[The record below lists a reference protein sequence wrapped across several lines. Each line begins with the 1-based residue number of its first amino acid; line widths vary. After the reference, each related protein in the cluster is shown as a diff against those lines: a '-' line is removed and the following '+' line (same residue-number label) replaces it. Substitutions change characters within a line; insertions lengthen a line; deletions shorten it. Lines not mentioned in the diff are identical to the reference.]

1 MLFFSFPVKTKL
13 TLAVLFLMVFTIS
26 TSSAQSSQRAVVT
39 QSTEWFALNSNIK
52 LSKKFGFAFDSQLR
66 FVQDFES
73 YQHYIRN
80 GVEFYIT
87 PKLSIVPIGYMYVW
101 NFQYGKQPAAYA
113 NNEQRIWQQVIYK
126 HNTRKL
132 FFNHRF
138 RMEER
143 FIQKHHSETDGSVAY
158 DGFDTYV
165 DRVRYRIQLQVPL
178 NKPKVEAGAWFITVY
193 DEVFYSWGKPITFH
207 KPDQNR
213 MYGAVGYQ
221 FTSKFSIQGG
231 AFYQMLIKKNGTQQE
246 NNIGSLIQV
255 GYNMDFSKKS

>member
-1 MLFFSFPVKTKL
+1 MSFFSFQVKTKI
-13 TLAVLFLMVFTIS
+13 TLSGLFLMVLTV
-26 TSSAQSSQRAVVT
+26 SSSWAQSTNRDVVT

-52 LSKKFGFAFDSQLR
+52 LHKKFGFAFDSQLR
-66 FVQDFES
+66 FVQNLES

-80 GVEFYIT
+80 GLEFYIT

-101 NFQYGKQPAAYA
+101 NFQYGKQPGAFA

-126 HNTRKL
+126 HNSGKF

-143 FIQKHHSETDGSVAY
+143 FIQKHHSETDGSIAY

-165 DRVRYRIQLQVPL
+165 DRVRYRLQVQIPL

-193 DEVFYSWGKPITFH
+193 DEVFYSWGKPVTFH

-213 MYGAVGYQ
+213 MYAAIGYQ
-221 FTSKFSIQGG
+221 FSSKLSIQGG

-246 NNIGSLIQV
+246 NNIGTLIQV
-255 GYNMDFSKKS
+255 GYNMDFSKQN